1 MNDGMN
7 DEAVVDTDTGV
18 HTGTGRFT
26 SMSTLKRW
34 IALAAGVVIAL
45 AVLAVIGA
53 LSLAVRQSGDGAD
66 PDEAFSATEL
76 VPESLGATVTWSDDA
91 ADLVR
96 IVEPT
101 TRDEVAAAW
110 LRANDALMRAAE
122 GDLGGLDV
130 WFTGPALDGARER
143 FDPSG
148 DGASASRATTV
159 RSSIAIAHDLRVE
172 FYSLDGQIVV
182 LRSASDVPVAEAEG
196 EGDTPSWSTVRSEV
210 ILVLSDGNWR
220 IRNIER
226 LTDER

>member
-1 MNDGMN
+1 MS
-7 DEAVVDTDTGV
+7 DEVSVDTETGV
-18 HTGTGRFT
+18 DADGGRFT

-34 IALAAGVVIAL
+34 IALTAGVVIAL

-53 LSLAVRQSGDGAD
+53 LSLAVRESGDGAD

-76 VPESLGATVTWSDDA
+76 VPESLGAIVTWSDDA

-122 GDLGGLDV
+122 GDLAGLDV
-130 WFTGPALDGARER
+130 WFTGPALDGARAR
-143 FDPSG
+143 FDRSS
-148 DGASASRATTV
+148 DGASASPATAV
-159 RSSIAIAHDLRVE
+159 RSSSATAHDLRVE

-182 LRSASDVPVAEAEG
+182 LRTASDVPIAEAEG
-196 EGDTPSWSTVRSEV
+196 GVPSSSTVRSEV

-226 LTDER
+226 VTDER